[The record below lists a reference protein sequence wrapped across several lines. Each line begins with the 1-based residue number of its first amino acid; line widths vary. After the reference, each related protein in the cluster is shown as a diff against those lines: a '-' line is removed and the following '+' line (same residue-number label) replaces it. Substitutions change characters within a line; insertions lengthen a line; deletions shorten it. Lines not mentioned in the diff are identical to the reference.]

1 MIIKWTEDAVADLD
15 AMLAY
20 IAMQDPHA
28 AALIAERVLKAE
40 EYIREFPRAASFD
53 AETSTYDRYIPK
65 TRIILTY
72 ELTEDT
78 IWIIRAWHTSRNPE
92 TKPERTR

>member
-1 MIIKWTEDAVADLD
+1 MIIKWTEEAVADLD

-28 AALIAERVLKAE
+28 AALVAERVLKAE
-40 EYIREFPRAASFD
+40 EYISEFPRAASFD
-53 AETSTYDRYIPK
+53 TETNTYDRYVPK

-72 ELTEDT
+72 ELTEET
-78 IWIIRAWHTSRNPE
+78 IWIIRAWDTSRDPE
-92 TKPERTR
+92 TKPERIR